1 MPPQERNILL
11 VYILG
16 FVTLGIYFL
25 YWLYKT
31 EKELNEL
38 GANIPSFILALL
50 PIANIFWLYKYTEG
64 WAYVTKKDNV
74 IMYFIL
80 FFLVNIIMPYIVQKD
95 LNEIARNLRNYGKGQ
110 MMGPGMPPQQYPGYP
125 NYPGGQG
132 GQFRM

>member
-1 MPPQERNILL
+1 MPPKERNILL

-16 FVTLGIYFL
+16 FVTFGIYFL

-31 EKELNEL
+31 KNELNEL
-38 GANIPSFILALL
+38 GANIPSFILALI

-95 LNEIARNLRNYGKGQ
+95 LNEIARNYGKGQ
-110 MMGPGMPPQQYPGYP
+110 MKGQGTPLQQYPGYP